1 MLKRLKSKTYWLA
14 LVMGAI
20 TVIEANIHFLKT
32 NFGDNYTYVYVGF
45 SIVAMGI
52 REMTKVPVGD
62 K

>member
-1 MLKRLKSKTYWLA
+1 
-14 LVMGAI
+14 MGII
-20 TVIEANIHFLKT
+20 TIVEANIHFLKT

-52 REMTKVPVGD
+52 REMTKAPVGD